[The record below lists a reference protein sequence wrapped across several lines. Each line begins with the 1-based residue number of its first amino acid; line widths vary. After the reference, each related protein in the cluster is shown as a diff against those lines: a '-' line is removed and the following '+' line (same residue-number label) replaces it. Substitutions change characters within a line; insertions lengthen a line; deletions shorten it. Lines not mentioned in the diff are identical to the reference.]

1 MNRHWLLS
9 SLALLFVVPNFGLT
23 QDHTGPGALL
33 GGVAGALA
41 GAAIGK
47 NNHSTAAGALIGG
60 AAGVVTGAAV
70 GGVMDEKERARA
82 YQYQQQQYQ
91 QQQAIRMA
99 HAVSIPDVLAMT
111 RSGVSD
117 EVIINQIRRNGM
129 ERKVDTSDVITLH
142 KERVSDAVL
151 AAMQQSAGPA
161 VVSTLQPV
169 QPVPVYSRP
178 VIVEEYRYAPPP
190 PYYRGYYGPQYYGP
204 HYYRPAPPPPAAHWG
219 ISVYER

>member
-1 MNRHWLLS
+1 MQTRWLLS
-9 SLALLFVVPNFGLT
+9 SLAFLFVLPNFART
-23 QDHTGPGALL
+23 QENTGAGAVI

-70 GGVMDEKERARA
+70 GSVVDEKERARA

-91 QQQAIRMA
+91 RQYQQQLA

-117 EVIINQIRRNGM
+117 DVIINQIRRNGM
-129 ERKVDTSDVITLH
+129 ERKVDTNDVITLH
-142 KERVSDAVL
+142 NEHVSNAVI
-151 AAMQQSAGPA
+151 AAMQQSPGPA
-161 VVSTLQPV
+161 VVSTVQPV
-169 QPVPVYSRP
+169 QPVPVYSQP
-178 VIVEEYRYAPPP
+178 VVVEGYPYPPP
-190 PYYRGYYGPQYYGP
+190 PPHYRYYYGPS
-204 HYYRPAPPPPAAHWG
+204 YYRPYPPPPPHAHWG
-219 ISVYER
+219 ISVYGR

>member
-1 MNRHWLLS
+1 MKMHWLLS
-9 SLALLFVVPNFGLT
+9 SLAFLFVVPNFGLA
-23 QDHTGPGALL
+23 QEHNGPGALL

-47 NNHSTAAGALIGG
+47 NNHNTAAGALIGG

-70 GGVMDEKERARA
+70 GSVMDEKERARA

-91 QQQAIRMA
+91 QQQAIQMA

-117 EVIINQIRRNGM
+117 DVIINQIRRNGM

-142 KERVSDAVL
+142 KEHVSNAVIT
-151 AAMQQSAGPA
+151 AMQQSAGPVA
-161 VVSTLQPV
+161 VSAVQPV
-169 QPVPVYSRP
+169 QPVPVYAQP
-178 VIVEEYRYAPPP
+178 VVVEGYPYAPPP
-190 PYYRGYYGPQYYGP
+190 PYYRYYYGPS
-204 HYYRPAPPPPAAHWG
+204 YYRPYPPPPPAVHWG
-219 ISVYER
+219 VSVYGR